1 MKSLQFLTHHAHHS
15 WFQGREGMKE
25 RRKKEVEMI
34 LFLSS
39 LCPLF
44 GGNGPRMCIDSSSLY
59 MRSSSL
65 DIANPSFL
73 PFILYSVI
81 PSCSS
86 AFVPSSLD
94 IALPSYSSSFL
105 PSFLFIVLPSFVASF
120 LHGVLSLSLSLSPP
134 PHPHPYIFLPS
145 YSHSFPSFI
154 SPFLS
159 SFFLPAFLHVI
170 FPSFLIFYR
179 PFFT

>member
-1 MKSLQFLTHHAHHS
+1 MTTFIMKSLQFLTHHAHHS

-65 DIANPSFL
+65 DIAHPSFL

-120 LHGVLSLSLSLSPP
+120 LHGVLSLSLSPL
-134 PHPHPYIFLPS
+134 PHTPTPTSSFLHIVIPFLPL
-145 YSHSFPSFI
+145 YRHSFLLSFFRPSFM
-154 SPFLS
+154 
-159 SFFLPAFLHVI
+159 
-170 FPSFLIFYR
+170 
-179 PFFT
+179 

>member
-1 MKSLQFLTHHAHHS
+1 MTTFIMKSLQFLTHHAHHS

-65 DIANPSFL
+65 DIAHPSFL

-105 PSFLFIVLPSFVASF
+105 PSFLSFYRPSFLCSVLPSW
-120 LHGVLSLSLSLSPP
+120 GSLSLSPL
-134 PHPHPYIFLPS
+134 PHTPTPTSSFLHIVIPFLPL
-145 YSHSFPSFI
+145 YRHSFLLSFFRPSFM
-154 SPFLS
+154 
-159 SFFLPAFLHVI
+159 
-170 FPSFLIFYR
+170 
-179 PFFT
+179 